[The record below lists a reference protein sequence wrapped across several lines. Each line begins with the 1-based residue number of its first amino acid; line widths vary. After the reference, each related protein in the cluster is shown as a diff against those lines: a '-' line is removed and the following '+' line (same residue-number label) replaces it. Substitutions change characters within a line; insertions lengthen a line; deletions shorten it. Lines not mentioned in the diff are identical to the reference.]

1 MRLARI
7 AGSTSR
13 RFRAG
18 GGGALPGRI
27 AGRLAPDLLEAL
39 VSQLGHGAVSITGTN
54 GKTTTSHLMAAL
66 ASAGGIDPVTNRTGS
81 NLERGVLGALMDAAD
96 RRGRVVNAAERLGV
110 FEIDEAALVP
120 LYPRVRPRVSLF
132 LNLFR
137 DQLDRYAEVD
147 AVSRRWRTMLD
158 GAEWSPTRILNADDP
173 QVAQLAEHGSGDVVT
188 FGIDSPEVALDA
200 VEHATDANFCTC
212 GGLLSYEHAYMGHV
226 GVWRCEECGR
236 TRGTL
241 DVRATDVTIGD
252 ESTTFTLFAGETS
265 FPVTLP
271 VTGLYTVYNA
281 LAAYTTADALGLAFD
296 DPGAELA
303 AVGPVFGRQERMMVD
318 GREIRLL
325 LAKNPIGLNEV
336 LRALRAADQ
345 PPRIVMFLNDGIAD
359 GRDISWVYD
368 ADLEQLAGRTELV
381 IASGTRADELALRL
395 DLAGMTPDETLS
407 DTQRAVDAGLAATP
421 PGGRLDLV
429 LTYTAMLEVREALAR
444 RTTTAQYWETTP

>member
-1 MRLARI
+1 MANDAR
-7 AGSTSR
+7 R
-13 RFRAG
+13 RRMVAD
-18 GGGALPGRI
+18 ADPQCGR
-27 AGRLAPDLLEAL
+27 
-39 VSQLGHGAVSITGTN
+39 
-54 GKTTTSHLMAAL
+54 
-66 ASAGGIDPVTNRTGS
+66 
-81 NLERGVLGALMDAAD
+81 
-96 RRGRVVNAAERLGV
+96 
-110 FEIDEAALVP
+110 
-120 LYPRVRPRVSLF
+120 
-132 LNLFR
+132 
-137 DQLDRYAEVD
+137 
-147 AVSRRWRTMLD
+147 
-158 GAEWSPTRILNADDP
+158 P